1 MCFTC
6 YSDFPSPYG
15 SIDLN
20 NNNKLSDNP
29 SAGFDFQKM
38 KTKDG
43 AIPTNLSDSIEVR
56 MSKGQ
61 FMISCMNKSFV
72 INVLFES
79 CNISFQITTSKFQ
92 RKKSLVAWMV
102 SNCYTASRRESYVFE
117 LQKYIQVDVYGDCI
131 NAVSPKNKLLSCP
144 KRLKD
149 ECWDMI
155 NEKYK
160 VLSFYITT

>member
-1 MCFTC
+1 MIKPHIQL
-6 YSDFPSPYG
+6 SNKNWEP
-15 SIDLN
+15 ILLN
-20 NNNKLSDNP
+20 YCLIQN
-29 SAGFDFQKM
+29 
-38 KTKDG
+38 
-43 AIPTNLSDSIEVR
+43 
-56 MSKGQ
+56 
-61 FMISCMNKSFV
+61 
-72 INVLFES
+72 
-79 CNISFQITTSKFQ
+79 CNTSFQITTSKFQ

-160 VLSFYITT
+160 VLSYYITT

>member
-1 MCFTC
+1 
-6 YSDFPSPYG
+6 
-15 SIDLN
+15 
-20 NNNKLSDNP
+20 
-29 SAGFDFQKM
+29 
-38 KTKDG
+38 
-43 AIPTNLSDSIEVR
+43 
-56 MSKGQ
+56 
-61 FMISCMNKSFV
+61 
-72 INVLFES
+72 
-79 CNISFQITTSKFQ
+79 
-92 RKKSLVAWMV
+92 MV

-160 VLSFYITT
+160 VLNIYIRDVHEIIRTSHVSIIPI